1 MVVPMPIIM
10 AVLVVTMVV
19 LGELGLVT
27 VRVTAVID
35 DDRDGKLVGLRNLLD
50 RFPIV
55 STIRKPEVLAL
66 VAFPTGLNRDGIGRY
81 AGQPE
86 ARRET
91 RLEYRKFE
99 DAFFRGDSL
108 QLRSVDGARVRAMVI
123 SMEMGKVMAMT
134 VPVPAVHPQIARHA
148 EMANQPPKAMSAR
161 LETVSTMW
169 PKRSAKAT
177 PASHTT
183 NAMSSVERTCP
194 MPA

>member
-1 MVVPMPIIM
+1 MPKPRPKIARTRPTKEVSVM
-10 AVLVVTMVV
+10 AWIEDAEQRVL
-19 LGELGLVT
+19 LVHQ
-27 VRVTAVID
+27 A
-35 DDRDGKLVGLRNLLD
+35 
-50 RFPIV
+50 
-55 STIRKPEVLAL
+55 
-66 VAFPTGLNRDGIGRY
+66 IG
-81 AGQPE
+81 
-86 ARRET
+86 
-91 RLEYRKFE
+91 FE

-148 EMANQPPKAMSAR
+148 EMVNQPPKAMSAR

-169 PKRSAKAT
+169 PKRSAKAI